1 MMKESKLQDLLEYL
15 AKSIVDDPKQV
26 FVDEYR
32 NGKTIQLDLQVGKA
46 DIGRVIGK
54 HGRVANSLRSILKV
68 VAARNGKQVTM
79 DVVDLN

>member
-1 MMKESKLQDLLEYL
+1 MKESKLHDLLEYL
-15 AKSIVDDPKQV
+15 AKSIVDDPQQV
-26 FVDEYR
+26 YVEEYR
-32 NGKTIQLDLQVGKA
+32 NGNTIQLDLQVGKA

-54 HGRVANSLRSILKV
+54 HGRVANSLRAVLKV

>member
-1 MMKESKLQDLLEYL
+1 MKESKLHDLLVFL
-15 AKSIVDDPKQV
+15 AQSIVDDPQQV

-32 NGKTIQLDLQVGKA
+32 NGNSIHLDLQVGKA

-54 HGRVANSLRSILKV
+54 QGRVANSLRAILKV

-79 DVVDLN
+79 DVVDLG

>member
-1 MMKESKLQDLLEYL
+1 MKESNLQDLLEFL
-15 AKSIVDDPKQV
+15 AKSIVDDPQRV
-26 FVDEYR
+26 VVEEYR

-54 HGRVANSLRSILKV
+54 HGRVANSIRAILKV

-79 DVVDLN
+79 DVVDLG

>member
-1 MMKESKLQDLLEYL
+1 MKESKLYDLLVFL
-15 AKSIVDDPKQV
+15 AQSIVDDPQQV

-32 NGKTIQLDLQVGKA
+32 NGNSIHLDLQVGKA

-54 HGRVANSLRSILKV
+54 QGRVANSLRAILKV

-79 DVVDLN
+79 DVVDLG

>member
-79 DVVDLN
+79 DVVDLG

>member
-1 MMKESKLQDLLEYL
+1 MKESKLQDLLEFL